1 MNLDDKATDASTKA
15 EAKKLKAAIDDWNSK
30 FKKIQKE
37 SQSSRRKIVV
47 WEVFVDSGGLGHEL
61 LNYDNVEVCVFSS
74 PIVVRAA
81 CDSDAVSCVGYSR
94 KLWCRSGEC
103 T

>member
-1 MNLDDKATDASTKA
+1 MNLDDRATDTSTKA

-30 FKKIQKE
+30 FKKIQRE

-61 LNYDNVEVCVFSS
+61 LNYDNVEVCV
-74 PIVVRAA
+74 
-81 CDSDAVSCVGYSR
+81 C
-94 KLWCRSGEC
+94 LQ
-103 T
+103 